1 MQARQHGQVGD
12 HEARVRLGLRAV
24 LRYVGESPA
33 LWIPL
38 GMMVLVAR
46 CRSTSRCC
54 CRCWR
59 ARRGA
64 ARGHLCRADR
74 GDGRRLGGR
83 RPGAGGG
90 RGAVACVLT
99 PLEPT
104 AIPGPRS
111 TTRHSRWS
119 RCWRSTSATAPTACS
134 TRRGRRSTRG
144 SPTSRHESHRA
155 EPAARIDLFGERLSN
170 ASPKIVDTGPGHCAE
185 HKRISVA
192 AGLSVWIINAL
203 STALE
208 CAAIASATTRTAPGR
223 PSTSTANGRTRTR
236 RHRTQPARTPPP
248 ARRRLTADGLIQS
261 GRAATGDDG

>member
-1 MQARQHGQVGD
+1 MQAWQHGQVGD
-12 HEARVRLGLRAV
+12 HEARVRLGLRVA

-83 RPGAGGG
+83 RPGHRRAAACRRASSSSPPRASAPWSWWRPRCRRLRPDPAGTDGDPWAAIDDAPQSLEPLLALHERDCANG
-90 RGAVACVLT
+90 PARRAVAAGL
-99 PLEPT
+99 PE
-104 AIPGPRS
+104 AARQ
-111 TTRHSRWS
+111 
-119 RCWRSTSATAPTACS
+119 AA
-134 TRRGRRSTRG
+134 
-144 SPTSRHESHRA
+144 TSRT
-155 EPAARIDLFGERLSN
+155 EPSPPPGLDLFGERLSN
-170 ASPKIVDTGPGHCAE
+170 ASPKIVDTGTGHCAE

-203 STALE
+203 YRFGVRGDRE
-208 CAAIASATTRTAPGR
+208 RDDEDR
-223 PSTSTANGRTRTR
+223 
-236 RHRTQPARTPPP
+236 ARTFF
-248 ARRRLTADGLIQS
+248 DEHG
-261 GRAATGDDG
+261 